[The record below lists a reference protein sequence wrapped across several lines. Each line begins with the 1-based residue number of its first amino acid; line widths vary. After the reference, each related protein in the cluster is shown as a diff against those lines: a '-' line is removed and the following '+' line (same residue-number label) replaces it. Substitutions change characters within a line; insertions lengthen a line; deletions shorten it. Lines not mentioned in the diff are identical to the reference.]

1 MNSGVIDRRGYRLSV
16 GIVVVSEQGKLLWA
30 RRIGNPDAWQFPQ
43 GGQVSN
49 ETPREAMYREL
60 TEELGLSPQ
69 DVKYLGET
77 KKWLSY
83 RLPKQFRRYS
93 TKPLCVGQK
102 QKWFLL
108 RLLVSDNHIQLDKSD
123 SPEFDCW
130 RWVDYWYPIKQVIK
144 FKQKVY
150 RKVLQEFEKLLNDDE

>member
-1 MNSGVIDRRGYRLSV
+1 MSPGVIDERGYRLSV
-16 GIVVVSEQGKLLWA
+16 GIVVVNGDGKLLWA
-30 RRIGNPDAWQFPQ
+30 QRIGNPNAWQFPQ
-43 GGQVSN
+43 GGLLLS

-60 TEELGLSPQ
+60 AEELGLSPQ
-69 DVKYLGET
+69 DVECLGET

-83 RLPKQFRRYS
+83 RLPKQFQRHH

-108 RLLVSDNHIQLDKSD
+108 RLSVSDNQIQLDKSD

-144 FKQKVY
+144 FKKAVY
-150 RKVLQEFEKLLNDDE
+150 REVLKEFEKLVNNGR